1 MAKYPFSSR
10 SRASVILLFLVLLF
24 SACAEEPVE
33 PTVAFL
39 GPTPVGEGE
48 AQALPFETIDRNEWA
63 GDFWQIEEPGLQIIV
78 APDDSQ
84 NLHELLV
91 EDARDKLLTL
101 DYGDHFA
108 IAIFLGHFTQDH
120 GQDVEVQQVLRR
132 GNRVALYARV
142 HVPEPDEESRAQE
155 ISPYHVIS
163 IAKEGEWNQE
173 IEFTLYLNGEAAVTE
188 SRFIP

>member
-1 MAKYPFSSR
+1 MGKYPFSSR
-10 SRASVILLFLVLLF
+10 SRASAILLFLALLF
-24 SACAEEPVE
+24 SACAEEPAE
-33 PTVAFL
+33 PTVTFL

-63 GDFWQIEEPGLQIIV
+63 GDFWQIEEPGLQLIV
-78 APDDSQ
+78 APDDTQ
-84 NLHELLV
+84 HLDELLV
-91 EDARDKLLTL
+91 KDARDQLFGL
-101 DYGDHFA
+101 DYGNHFA
-108 IAIFLGHFTQDH
+108 IAVFLGHFSQDH

-132 GNRVALYARV
+132 GNQVALYARV
-142 HVPEPDEESRAQE
+142 HIPEPGEESRAQE

-188 SRFIP
+188 THFIP